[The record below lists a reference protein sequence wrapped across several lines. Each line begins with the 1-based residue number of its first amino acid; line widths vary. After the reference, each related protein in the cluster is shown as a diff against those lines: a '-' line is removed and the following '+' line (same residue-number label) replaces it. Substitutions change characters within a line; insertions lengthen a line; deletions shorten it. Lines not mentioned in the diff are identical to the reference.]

1 MDEKEVMAAEL
12 FRLKDELRR
21 KEEEPSL
28 NSYDPNGPQ
37 ALQRKIGKIVL
48 INTNSMLG
56 KIFSRREFEVF
67 FLFFPE
73 SRL

>member
-1 MDEKEVMAAEL
+1 MFPQLERQYREAVDEKEAMAAEL

-48 INTNSMLG
+48 INT
-56 KIFSRREFEVF
+56 
-67 FLFFPE
+67 
-73 SRL
+73 